1 MPAPLTP
8 SSRDISYPFL
18 SEVAAIRQRARQ
30 HIQRGAAAPAQLAT
44 TETVL
49 RLLNEALS
57 IELGRMCRNC
67 GSSYVVG
74 DAMVAGSEHRCLA
87 STRAQHHPVDR
98 IAARIAQLGGTP
110 DFTADTFPGLQQS
123 AHIEYE
129 SLADRIEED
138 LIAEHIAVESYADI
152 LHYLGGEDR
161 VTRRL
166 FEALLAKARRRLE
179 KLACTRE
186 RLLPKAAAI
195 SAPET

>member
-1 MPAPLTP
+1 
-8 SSRDISYPFL
+8 
-18 SEVAAIRQRARQ
+18 
-30 HIQRGAAAPAQLAT
+30 
-44 TETVL
+44 
-49 RLLNEALS
+49 
-57 IELGRMCRNC
+57 
-67 GSSYVVG
+67 
-74 DAMVAGSEHRCLA
+74 
-87 STRAQHHPVDR
+87 
-98 IAARIAQLGGTP
+98 
-110 DFTADTFPGLQQS
+110 
-123 AHIEYE
+123 
-129 SLADRIEED
+129 LADRIEED